1 VIASD
6 DERGERLNEPKR
18 VEPGEVLELHVE
30 KAVFRGLGL
39 ARHEGQIVF
48 VPRTFP
54 GDRLRARVLSRERG
68 FLRAG
73 IEELLEATPAR
84 RPAPCPHAAACGG
97 CAYQELGYEAQL
109 GLKAEVVR
117 ESLGRAGVVWAGEL
131 PIHGSPEAGWRVRAR
146 LQLARS
152 GARTRWGLL
161 REGTHEVVPL
171 EACLQLSE
179 RMNRAANA
187 LAEAAGSMGG
197 AARRIGAIEL
207 AESADGKELVASLE
221 TDLPAGEV
229 SRLSRLAGA
238 VPWLSGL
245 GAVGRTRAGHES
257 YLSLAGEPW
266 VHASCGPLRLR
277 HHVRSFFQGNR
288 FLLEPLARAVAA
300 ALPRGRPVLDLY
312 SGVGLFALGLAP
324 EARLVRAAET
334 SRSAFEDALANAA
347 AAGESRV
354 AFERRDVRQAL
365 ADWPSEP
372 GECVVLDPPRTGAG
386 PQVVDAIAAR
396 GPEVVVYVSCDPPTL
411 GRDLRRFAD
420 RGYHVD
426 RLEAFDLFPDTFHV
440 ETIARLTPP

>member
-1 VIASD
+1 VS
-6 DERGERLNEPKR
+6 ERKR
-18 VEPGEVLELHVE
+18 VEAGELLELEVE

-48 VPRTFP
+48 VPRAFP
-54 GDRLRARVLSRERG
+54 GDRVRARVLSRERG

-73 IEELLEATPAR
+73 IEELLAPAPTR
-84 RPAPCPHAAACGG
+84 RGAPCPHAADCGG

-109 GLKAEVVR
+109 AVKAEVVR
-117 ESLGRAGVVWAGEL
+117 ESLGRAGVSWQGEL
-131 PIHGSPEAGWRVRAR
+131 PIQGSPEAGWRVRAR
-146 LQLARS
+146 LHLLRR
-152 GARTRWGLL
+152 GARGGWGLL
-161 REGTHEVVPL
+161 REGTHEVVPI
-171 EACLQLSE
+171 EACLQISE
-179 RMNRAANA
+179 RMNRAATA
-187 LAEAAGSMGG
+187 LAEAAASMGG
-197 AARRIGAIEL
+197 AARRIAAIEL
-207 AESADGKELVASLE
+207 AESSDGTELVASLE

-229 SRLSRLAGA
+229 SRFSRLSGS
-238 VPWLSGL
+238 VPWLTGL

-266 VHASCGPLRLR
+266 VHATCGSLRLR

-288 FLLEPLARAVAA
+288 FLLEPLAQAVAA
-300 ALPRGRPVLDLY
+300 ALPKGRPVLDLY
-312 SGVGLFALGLAP
+312 SGVGLFALSVAR

-334 SRSAFEDALANAA
+334 SRSAFEDALANAS

-365 ADWPSEP
+365 AAWPSEP

-420 RGYHVD
+420 RGYRVD

>member
-1 VIASD
+1 MN
-6 DERGERLNEPKR
+6 ERRQ
-18 VEPGEVLELHVE
+18 VEPGEVLELQVE

-48 VPRTFP
+48 VPRAFP
-54 GDRLRARVLSRERG
+54 GDRVRARVLSRERG

-73 IEELLEATPAR
+73 IEELLEPTPAR
-84 RPAPCPHAAACGG
+84 RDAPCPHAADCGG

-117 ESLGRAGVVWAGEL
+117 ESLARAGVPWAGEL

-146 LQLARS
+146 LHLLRR

-161 REGTHEVVPL
+161 REGTHEVVPIDS
-171 EACLQLSE
+171 CLQISE
-179 RMNRAANA
+179 RMNRAAKA

-207 AESADGKELVASLE
+207 AESTDGKELVASLE

-229 SRLSRLAGA
+229 SRLSRLSGS
-238 VPWLSGL
+238 VPWLTGL
-245 GAVGRTRAGHES
+245 GAVGRTRAAHET
-257 YLSLAGEPW
+257 YVSLAGEPW
-266 VHASCGPLRLR
+266 VHAACGELRLR

-288 FLLEPLARAVAA
+288 FLLEPLAQSVAA
-300 ALPRGRPVLDLY
+300 ALPKGRPVLDLY
-312 SGVGLFALGLAP
+312 SGVGLFALRLAR

-347 AAGESRV
+347 TAGESRV
-354 AFERRDVRQAL
+354 AFERREVRHAL

-386 PQVVDAIAAR
+386 PQVVDAVAAR

-420 RGYHVD
+420 RGYRVD